1 MQNYF
6 LQLGEP
12 SSVSNGIQ
20 SIIDKITPELPHSSF
35 ITDLAII
42 MILASVVTLAFFKM
56 RQPLIVGYLVAG
68 MLIGPLS
75 PLWGSLLPEGGD
87 ISGLGAVGILSDI
100 NILNIF
106 AELGVILLLFV
117 IGIEF
122 PYSKIRSIGK
132 VAIGAGTIGLFLTLG
147 VVFYVS
153 SIAGLNFMDSLFLG
167 VALSITS
174 TAILVKILEDMGK
187 IKKESSILVLG
198 MLIVEDIIA
207 VILIATL
214 ESVALVGSVSYE
226 SIVTVLIL
234 AGVLIGGTLT
244 IGTRTIP
251 KLIDRVA
258 ATQHKEILLL
268 SVLGLCFG
276 YALFANIVG
285 LSVAIGAF
293 LAGVLVAESKSAEVS
308 KMLSSPIKDMFVA
321 IFFVSVGAL
330 MNIYELENYVLL
342 AFGLVA
348 LAILIKFGGALCGT
362 LLFRQGKP
370 KSLRSAFALSGP
382 RGEFSIVIVKSGVD
396 IGAVSSFVFPLIG
409 IISIISAFVSP
420 FLIRASDKVVQKIEG
435 E

>member
-1 MQNYF
+1 

-330 MNIYELENYVLL
+330 MNISELENYVLL